1 MQNNHIPAL
10 KEARPKAPKAAKK
23 IILVLMLLFA
33 ALLAVLFF
41 RSPLSKVSD
50 ISIQGNTFQPDK
62 LLLEQAGLKEG
73 IQFFGVDSDQ
83 VQQALEAD
91 GTIQAAKV
99 DKRFPGVIEITVAEH
114 PTVAFEI
121 AEDGALQAIL
131 ATGTSV
137 PVSASGIA
145 VEKPILTHWDPEDP
159 LKAQL
164 SEVLAKIPN
173 SLTADISEIT
183 PSPTPSFPDRIK
195 LYTRSKFEVITAV
208 SLLGNKVE
216 YLNQVIEMQQPGYI
230 TMLEADSYEPFQP
243 EGEQDE
249 AAEPTTQE

>member
-10 KEARPKAPKAAKK
+10 KETRPKAPKAAKK

-62 LLLEQAGLKEG
+62 LLLEQAGLEEG

-83 VQQALEAD
+83 VEQALEAE

-145 VEKPILTHWDPEDP
+145 VEKPILTHWDPADP

-164 SEVLAKIPN
+164 SEVLAEIPN

-195 LYTRSKFEVITAV
+195 LYTRSKFEVVTAV

-230 TMLEADSYEPFQP
+230 TMLEADSYEPFQS